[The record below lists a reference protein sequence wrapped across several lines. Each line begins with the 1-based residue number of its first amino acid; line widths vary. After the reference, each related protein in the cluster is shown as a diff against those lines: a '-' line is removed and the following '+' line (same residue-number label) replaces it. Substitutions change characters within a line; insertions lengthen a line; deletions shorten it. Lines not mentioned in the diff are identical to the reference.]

1 MIQIIGPKLSQWDV
15 GRCVSVSGDAT
26 HVHFANRGDSEAVI
40 MEITNG
46 EAKIPDYLFRTGK
59 DLFAYAVKDGVT
71 LGCKT
76 FAVRNREKPENYIY
90 EDDQRN
96 YIYKLIEAVEDAIAE
111 AENIAEELKPQI
123 ESATEAA
130 NKAGNTAEKA
140 MSIAKGRATGYV
152 FDTYDDMR
160 YWLYADYP
168 GEDGILDTDLGQIEQ
183 AEKNRAMLNLGD
195 NLYIRDKGVPDYW
208 WDGEKEQ
215 QLETQKVDLAE
226 YVKNTDYATTAGDKA
241 GVVRFLNLSTG
252 TYGFQ
257 AASQNYPG
265 AVLIAKAN
273 YSDIDKRTSK
283 YKPIVPYNLDYAVH
297 SVLKEQPK
305 FVSYYIDDTV
315 FDGSAAVS
323 SKGDYIGQI
332 RLQGGSRDNPKRVW
346 MYVGTDSGDDDGLP
360 VWIDLLS
367 GEAFC

>member
-71 LGCKT
+71 LGSKT

-130 NKAGNTAEKA
+130 NEAKEAAEQA
-140 MSIAKGRATGYV
+140 ELIAKGRATGYV
-152 FDTYDDMR
+152 FDTYEDMYLWLHGAFGGDDFDNETAMEHQR
-160 YWLYADYP
+160 
-168 GEDGILDTDLGQIEQ
+168 
-183 AEKNRAMLNLGD
+183 MLNTGD

-215 QLETQKVDLAE
+215 QLETQKVDLTE
-226 YVKNTDYATTAGDKA
+226 YVKNTDYATVGDKA
-241 GVVRFLNLSTG
+241 GVVRFLNINTG
-252 TYGFQ
+252 TYGIQ
-257 AASQNYPG
+257 AASERYPG

-273 YSDIDKRTSK
+273 NKDIDKRSSN
-283 YKPIVPYNLDYAVH
+283 YKPIVPSNLDYAVH
-297 SVLKEQPK
+297 SVLGKQPK
-305 FVSYYIDDTV
+305 FISSYTGDLEEDAH
-315 FDGSAAVS
+315 AAVGDS
-323 SKGDYIGQI
+323 GDYIGQI
-332 RLQGGSRDNPKRVW
+332 RLQGNIKAAPRRVW
-346 MYVGTDSGDDDGLP
+346 MYIGLDNSDPEVGLP
-360 VWIDLLS
+360 VWLDLMS
-367 GEAFC
+367 GETWNAW